1 MGEMAEFFLES
12 QDDFDFYEDCASE
25 GYQVPSYV
33 YRMPTF
39 DDIQSP
45 TGTGKRYFPKQ
56 KPTSAPFRQIPD
68 GCWIDKN
75 GELHE
80 IKDMSDRY
88 LDNLIAF
95 FKRNPRLIS
104 QNSTTFEQMIVEKC
118 RRMRT

>member
-12 QDDFDFYEDCASE
+12 QDDFDFYEDCISE
-25 GYQVPSYV
+25 GYQVPSYA

-39 DDIQSP
+39 DDIQAP

-56 KPTSAPFRQIPD
+56 KPTSVPFRQIPD